1 MEENAEI
8 ARFLSEFTVYDQ
20 ENEEWIY
27 LNEIQ
32 RHDLNL
38 VLQKHYHLLQWEQG
52 GGKTLAGISTGR
64 YRMEHQGARNVWVVS
79 TAISIKN
86 NWDLVFKNYGM
97 TNYRMI
103 RNLADLNTVQ
113 DGEFVI
119 ITLNMLSKY
128 RKQVKRHIK
137 IRNRNV

>member
-64 YRMEHQGARNVWVVS
+64 YRMERQGARNVWVVS
-79 TAISIKN
+79 SAISIKN

-97 TNYRMI
+97 ANYRMI
-103 RNLADLNTVQ
+103 RSLADLDAIQ
-113 DGEFVI
+113 DGEFCH
-119 ITLNMLSKY
+119 NHFEY
-128 RKQVKRHIK
+128 AFQVPEANQTPH
-137 IRNRNV
+137 